1 MHRSAVGLS
10 VGIPFSIEI
19 LIFRV
24 NVDDAVGGHGQVFVQ
39 HKSDGVTDFDIGG
52 FRIADI
58 DQRTGMISRFHGAG
72 KNGIHIKTDKAD
84 ADQQDRED
92 HYKNNENRCDSIPD
106 FLYTFI
112 HCPIQSCLWKFTAPL

>member
-1 MHRSAVGLS
+1 MHRCTVGLS
-10 VGIPFSIEI
+10 VGIPFCIEI
-19 LIFRV
+19 LVFRV
-24 NVDDAVGGHGQVFVQ
+24 DVDDAVGGYGKIFIQN
-39 HKSDGVTDFDIGG
+39 KSNGIADFDIGG
-52 FRIADI
+52 FRITDI

>member
-1 MHRSAVGLS
+1 MHRCTVGLS
-10 VGIPFSIEI
+10 VGISFCIEI
-19 LIFRV
+19 LVFRV
-24 NVDDAVGGHGQVFVQ
+24 DVDDAVGGHGKIFIQ
-39 HKSDGVTDFDIGG
+39 HKSNGIADFDIGG
-52 FRIADI
+52 FRITDI